1 MTDKLFGPHTQEEQS
16 QSLANYLPNG
26 RIFAAKNQEGTN
38 LKNLIF
44 GLGIELFRAE
54 NKQNEII
61 CEHFPAD
68 TELLL
73 SEWESALGIPDNCIP
88 IAETSAERRE
98 NIITKLTAL
107 GVSTKEGFEALALE
121 LGFSVRVDSGARWG
135 IFPMEF
141 PVMLFNNPSDARFT
155 MVVDFLVPLD
165 LNVFDFTF
173 PVVFGNVVNN
183 VIICLF
189 ERLRPAN
196 ADLIFRFNLPETGA
210 LGGTWVLNNTNWNSE
225 ITLWE
230 NA

>member
-1 MTDKLFGPHTQEEQS
+1 MTDKLFGPHTEEEQG

-26 RIFAAKNQEGTN
+26 RIFAAKNQEGTT

-54 NKQNEII
+54 GKQNEII
-61 CEHFPAD
+61 CEHFPED

-73 SEWESALGIPDNCIP
+73 AEWESALGIPDDCIP
-88 IAETSAERRE
+88 IAETAAERRE

-107 GVSTKEGFEALALE
+107 GVATKEGFEALALE
-121 LGFSVRVDSGARWG
+121 LGFSVRVDGGGRWG

-141 PVMLFNNPSDARFT
+141 PAMLFNNPSDARFT

-173 PVVFGNVVNN
+173 PVVFGDNVNN

-196 ADLIFRFNLPETGA
+196 ADLVFRFNLPETGA
-210 LGGTWVLNNTNWNSE
+210 LGGTWVLNNTNWDSE
-225 ITLWE
+225 IQLWE